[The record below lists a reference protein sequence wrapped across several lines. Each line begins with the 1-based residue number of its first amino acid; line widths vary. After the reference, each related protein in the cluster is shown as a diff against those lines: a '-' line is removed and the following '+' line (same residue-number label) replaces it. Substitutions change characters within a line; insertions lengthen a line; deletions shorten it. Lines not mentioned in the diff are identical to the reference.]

1 MARTNNL
8 TNFLTDVATAIK
20 TKTGDSTL
28 IPASQFDT
36 KIANISTGHLDNTEY
51 QEANDDLDDI
61 LEGSTQNYI
70 TNGQSLFASN
80 VRLDQMNTVLGFCNN
95 LTTTAR
101 MFTSCSNLTE
111 LNLTN
116 LIDASTIITM
126 EYMFNGCRNLQTLNL
141 STFKPKVV
149 QTTSAMFQNCS
160 SLTSLDLSNWDTSNL
175 TNIGVMFANC
185 SLLENI
191 DFTGWNLIKMGNN
204 ISNSFSNCPM
214 LSNDT
219 LNSIMAIFITA
230 NPSLASYKTLKYL
243 GLSSTQ
249 ATTCQSLSNYQAFL
263 DAGWATGY

>member
-1 MARTNNL
+1 MTLTQLFTN
-8 TNFLTDVATAIK
+8 
-20 TKTGDSTL
+20 
-28 IPASQFDT
+28 
-36 KIANISTGHLDNTEY
+36 IANAIRAKKGTSETIKAENFPIEIADISTGNLSDEEYAEANTDLDN
-51 QEANDDLDDI
+51 I
-61 LEGSTQNYI
+61 LQGSTQNYI
-70 TNGQSLFASN
+70 TDGQSLFASN
-80 VRLDQMNTVLGFCNN
+80 VRLDQINTVLSFCNN
-95 LTTTAR
+95 LTTAAR
-101 MFTSCSNLTE
+101 MFTSCYNLTE
-111 LNLTN
+111 LDLTN

-191 DFTGWNLIKMGNN
+191 DFTGWNLIRMGNN

-219 LNSIMAIFITA
+219 LNSIMAILITA
-230 NPSLASYKTLKYL
+230 NPSLASYKTLKYV
-243 GLSSTQ
+243 GLSQTQ
-249 ATTCQSLSNYQAFL
+249 AETCQTLSNYQAFL
-263 DAGWATGY
+263 AAGWITGY